1 MDSLAPGDARRI
13 VVATEGGPHVWGIVN
28 ALTAAFG
35 PVTVVLETPT
45 GKWPFLKARARRLG
59 WVQAAGQLGT
69 MLVIRAMK
77 TLRPDATTMRG
88 DLDLSPP
95 AEDQIIRVASVND
108 PAVPEALAKLDA
120 HVVLLV
126 GCRMLTSQT
135 LDAIACPIL
144 NYHSGI
150 TPLYRG
156 TNGGYWALADG
167 DAGNFGTT
175 VHLVDKGVDTGVVL
189 YQTRGEPHQ
198 GDTIATYPLTQAAF
212 SRDICIR
219 AISDTLAGKL
229 NPVDPGLPSVQRYHP
244 TIWRYVWT
252 GLRRGVW

>member
-1 MDSLAPGDARRI
+1 MALLEPENSRRI

-45 GKWPFLKARARRLG
+45 RKWPFLKARARRLG
-59 WVQAAGQLGT
+59 WIQAAGHLGT
-69 MLVIRAMK
+69 MLVIRALKM
-77 TLRPDATTMRG
+77 LRPDATTTRG

-95 AEDQIIRVASVND
+95 AEEQIIRVASVND
-108 PAVPEALAKLDA
+108 PAFTEALAKLYA
-120 HVVLLV
+120 GVVLLV
-126 GCRMLTSQT
+126 GCRMLTDRT
-135 LDAIACPIL
+135 LHAIACPIL

-167 DAGNFGTT
+167 DADNFGTT
-175 VHLVDKGVDTGVVL
+175 VHLVDKGVDTGAVL
-189 YQTRGEPHQ
+189 FQARGKPQ
-198 GDTIATYPLTQAAF
+198 PGDTIATYPLTQAAF

-219 AISDTLAGKL
+219 AVGDALAGNLK
-229 NPVDPGLPSVQRYHP
+229 PIDPGLPSVQRYHP
-244 TIWRYVWT
+244 TLWRYVWT
-252 GLRRGVW
+252 GLKRGVW